1 MTRRRKRR
9 GPREPSDR
17 GPVVYVSDL
26 DILAHEP
33 LVRRIARSMG
43 VAERHVPDVVQSA
56 LFSAWYSM
64 SRGRFRARDG
74 LTIDQALRAW
84 VAGVAM
90 NQALNWQAR
99 AFNRR
104 EVPSANPRRFEPAG
118 EDPAPRYDAREVL
131 SLAVRRLPVK
141 LRPVLVLA
149 LRGFGAT
156 EIAIALNVSLWVA
169 WRRLDEVRRRVAA
182 IARGRS

>member
-1 MTRRRKRR
+1 MSRRK
-9 GPREPSDR
+9 GREPGGF
-17 GPVVYVSDL
+17 GPPVYVDHTA
-26 DILAHEP
+26 ILALAP
-33 LVRRIARSMG
+33 LIRRIVRMMG
-43 VAERHVPDVVQSA
+43 VAERHIDDVVQDCVFA
-56 LFSAWYSM
+56 AWYSM

-141 LRPVLVLA
+141 LRPVLALA